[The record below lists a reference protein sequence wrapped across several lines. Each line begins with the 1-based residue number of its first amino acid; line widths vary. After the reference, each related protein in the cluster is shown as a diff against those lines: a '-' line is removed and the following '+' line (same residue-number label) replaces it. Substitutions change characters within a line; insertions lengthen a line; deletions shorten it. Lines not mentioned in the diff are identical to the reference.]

1 MAIHVD
7 HIRDVSFKNYF
18 LDVDHNAPKNGQ
30 IEVNK
35 NTFEVSF
42 DNGRVN
48 ARFTSGNWFT
58 NLFRFK
64 TMGRFKE
71 TLQTQYD
78 NWIRGS
84 ANAPVAQTGF
94 KENPQIQNDNLIQES
109 AKTSAPQTG
118 FKDNANVPAV
128 KTAVE
133 ECFDILHAGASKLDP
148 NTLNCS
154 KDALKAYATMHVVGN
169 EIKLSQP
176 LNDYDLEHIEHYIEV
191 MPKNL
196 GEYAKRLGTITEL
209 AAIRNKLTNMA
220 TGTEIAAKL
229 LGDCGIKTHPK
240 DNVGNSEEAMKKHL
254 LNTIDTVLN
263 GFLKAFNEM
272 KDKSVELFRF
282 LDKFDGVCLEAKS
295 DNVQD
300 WFIKS
305 SGDVKEVR
313 STEKDDLATSVAA
326 EFKVLADE
334 VEAPFRAE
342 ARQACEAEVRA
353 ACEKEGIVDEVQIE
367 QRINERV
374 EVEIAKKAGEIAPLI
389 HKKIEEDGKFALY
402 ENLVGATRPVTVISK
417 KDSETWKV
425 TTFKDKNNKPISKP
439 VSAFDIDRQFEKLVA
454 MYKEDAV
461 LLNKIERET
470 KTTQVKMGNRKDLFA
485 KDVIDTASDVCK
497 DDNEV
502 AKFSQRVKNQMRL
515 KLDIP
520 DAEFKD
526 TVKKALGDI
535 LGCKGLNLAETE
547 QRFANF
553 VRNYAD
559 SSYAD
564 QHSDISRLAN
574 LVARR
579 VENLKAFYDSFLADL
594 DGKAGRC
601 AQMLKMAYPDKV
613 VDVKEAQKAIATTLR
628 TMIERVKADP
638 NSQKNISCKSNLF
651 KVMFNG
657 RLFTDELTYD
667 MSHRAAG
674 GKEMKLHDNMSMLLK
689 LIGHYGKIDTKTF
702 IHNNEQEVQA

>member
-1 MAIHVD
+1 
-7 HIRDVSFKNYF
+7 
-18 LDVDHNAPKNGQ
+18 
-30 IEVNK
+30 
-35 NTFEVSF
+35 
-42 DNGRVN
+42 
-48 ARFTSGNWFT
+48 
-58 NLFRFK
+58 
-64 TMGRFKE
+64 
-71 TLQTQYD
+71 
-78 NWIRGS
+78 
-84 ANAPVAQTGF
+84 
-94 KENPQIQNDNLIQES
+94 
-109 AKTSAPQTG
+109 
-118 FKDNANVPAV
+118 V
-128 KTAVE
+128 K
-133 ECFDILHAGASKLDP
+133 
-148 NTLNCS
+148 
-154 KDALKAYATMHVVGN
+154 
-169 EIKLSQP
+169 
-176 LNDYDLEHIEHYIEV
+176 
-191 MPKNL
+191 
-196 GEYAKRLGTITEL
+196 
-209 AAIRNKLTNMA
+209 
-220 TGTEIAAKL
+220 
-229 LGDCGIKTHPK
+229 
-240 DNVGNSEEAMKKHL
+240 
-254 LNTIDTVLN
+254 
-263 GFLKAFNEM
+263 
-272 KDKSVELFRF
+272 
-282 LDKFDGVCLEAKS
+282 
-295 DNVQD
+295 
-300 WFIKS
+300 
-305 SGDVKEVR
+305 
-313 STEKDDLATSVAA
+313 
-326 EFKVLADE
+326 
-334 VEAPFRAE
+334 
-342 ARQACEAEVRA
+342 
-353 ACEKEGIVDEVQIE
+353 IE

-374 EVEIAKKAGEIAPLI
+374 EVEIAKKADEIAPLI

-402 ENLVGATRPVTVISK
+402 ENLVGARRPVTVISK
-417 KDSETWKV
+417 KEGSDIWKV
-425 TTFKDKNNKPISKP
+425 TTFKDSNNKPILKP

-461 LLNKIERET
+461 LLNNIEKET

-601 AQMLKMAYPDKV
+601 AQMLKFVYQGKNKV

-674 GKEMKLHDNMSMLLK
+674 GKEMKLHDNMSRLLK